1 MTAPEVYAP
10 QNAAEAALVA
20 AWPDL
25 APKLVASARK
35 VFLFSPWRHEAHER
49 AEEKAQDTFV
59 RCLAAARE
67 GRWDGN
73 KVAQYVSV
81 VGHNVVTDTLRQQKW
96 VAHKLGTMPDHVG
109 GDVGGDPTSTYEGA
123 LSAAAEMVDHLT
135 PETVALQAAGTSDL
149 RGLLGVAMEAVPAR
163 LRHAVWLQVYGGLTL
178 EAIGAS
184 LGITATAAKAMLY
197 RARFALEAALRDELA
212 ARRRGAGVRVR
223 LAAMTRQEGGA
234 SETGA
239 GGGCW
244 EWCGSRSNRSPW
256 IYVGTLRLLGRPTP
270 VRRSASARRVVW
282 ALRYGPLPPW
292 LDVRAGCGSAV
303 CTKPACLEAGPRMR
317 LRNRDRSPGRTGAHL
332 GPLDGQSIPSRA
344 ALARQRLAAGLTQ
357 EQVAAAVGC
366 NPRHVS
372 RMERGTPTK
381 ARPGTLVPGR
391 RRPPEQRWLDLRRRV
406 ALVLSGPDAQ
416 LPEPMSGADLRRRR
430 LALGL
435 DQQALAAEAGCGAA
449 TLWRIE
455 LEWKKPRKL
464 PTDGGPPRGPVAARS
479 KAKIL
484 AALDRLE
491 GTPA

>member
-1 MTAPEVYAP
+1 MTAPDYAP

-25 APKLVASARK
+25 EPKLVATTKK
-35 VFLFSPWRHEAHER
+35 VFLYSPWRHEAHER
-49 AEEKAQDTFV
+49 AEEKTQDTFV

-73 KVAQYVSV
+73 KVAQYVSTV
-81 VGHNVVTDTLRQQKW
+81 SRNVVTDTLRQQKW
-96 VAHKLGTMPDHVG
+96 VAPKRQATG
-109 GDVGGDPTSTYEGA
+109 GEVATVA
-123 LSAAAEMVDHLT
+123 LDAASAMLDELT
-135 PETVALQAAGTSDL
+135 PETVALHAAGTGDL
-149 RGLLGVAMEAVPAR
+149 RGLLGVAMEALPAN
-163 LRHAVWLQVYGGLTL
+163 LRHALWLQVYGGLTL
-178 EAIGAS
+178 EAISTS
-184 LGITATAAKAMLY
+184 LGITAGGAKTMLY
-197 RARFALEAALRDELA
+197 RARFALASAVQGEVA
-212 ARRRGAGVRVR
+212 ARRRSGGIAAR
-223 LAAMTRQEGGA
+223 LSAMTGGGYPA
-234 SETGA
+234 SPCGTP

-244 EWCGSRSNRSPW
+244 VWCGSRSNRSPW
-256 IYVGTLRLLGRPTP
+256 IYLGTLRLHGRPLP

-282 ALRYGPLPPW
+282 ALAHGPLPPW
-292 LDVRAGCGSAV
+292 LDVRAGCGAAV
-303 CTKPACLEAGPRMR
+303 CTNPACLEAGPRMR

-332 GPLDGQSIPSRA
+332 GPLDGQSIPSGLT
-344 ALARQRLAAGLTQ
+344 LARQRLAAGLTQ
-357 EQVAAAVGC
+357 TQVASAVGC

-381 ARPGTLVPGR
+381 AGRGAVWLRR

-406 ALVLSGPDAQ
+406 ALVLSGGAAPNAQ

-435 DQQALAAEAGCGAA
+435 DQKALAAEAGCGAA

-464 PTDGGPPRGPVAARS
+464 VTTGRPRGPVAARS

-491 GTPA
+491 GPPA